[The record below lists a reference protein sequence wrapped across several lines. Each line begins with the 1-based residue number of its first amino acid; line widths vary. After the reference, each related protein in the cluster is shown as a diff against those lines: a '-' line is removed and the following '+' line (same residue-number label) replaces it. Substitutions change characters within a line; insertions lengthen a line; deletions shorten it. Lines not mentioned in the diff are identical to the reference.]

1 MREYAA
7 SVLMNDI
14 REDLE
19 YIERKIDTFPPEETF
34 PSKFT
39 IQLAGIFA
47 ALEQLTAEM

>member
-1 MREYAA
+1 MRESTAK
-7 SVLMNDI
+7 SLIQNI
-14 REDLE
+14 EEDLE
-19 YIERKIDTFPPEETF
+19 YVKDKIDKFPEGETF